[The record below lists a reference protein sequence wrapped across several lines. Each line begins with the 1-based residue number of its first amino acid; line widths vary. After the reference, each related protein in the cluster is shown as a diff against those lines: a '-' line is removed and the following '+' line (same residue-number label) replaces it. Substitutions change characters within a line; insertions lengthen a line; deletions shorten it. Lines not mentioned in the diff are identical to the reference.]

1 MEDNRPSL
9 DELIAQAE
17 AKKENGEK
25 SISKKTEDV
34 RILVLEK

>member
-17 AKKENGEK
+17 AKKENSEK
-25 SISKKTEDV
+25 STSKKTEDV